1 MTGLLTLTRF
11 RSRIPKRLRDMNI
24 LPVVTIHDNNPVLR
38 QRAREIED
46 FSDPVLQKLIDDMI
60 PTMYEKDGI
69 GLAAPQ
75 INEGIRL
82 IVTTP
87 DPHNFDYYRK
97 SLREALIFINP
108 VIVKHSFFK
117 ESGDEGCLSVPNLF
131 GDVRRWKSVTVH
143 YQDRNGEKKKIK
155 ATGLQARVF
164 QHEID
169 HINGILFI
177 DKAEK
182 VCKVPQL

>member
-1 MTGLLTLTRF
+1 MTLLP
-11 RSRIPKRLRDMNI
+11 I
-24 LPVVTIHDNNPVLR
+24 VTIHDNNSILR

-46 FSDPVLQKLIDDMI
+46 FNDSALQKLIDDMI

-75 INEGIRL
+75 VNRGIRL

-87 DPHNFDYYRK
+87 DPHNFEYFKASRH
-97 SLREALIFINP
+97 EALVLINP
-108 VIVKHSFFK
+108 VITRHSLFK
-117 ESGDEGCLSVPNLF
+117 EFGDEGCLSVPNLF
-131 GDVRRWKSVTVH
+131 GSVKRWKGVH
-143 YQDRNGEKKKIK
+143 ISYHDRNGTRKTIK
-155 ATGLQARVF
+155 ASGLQARVF

-169 HINGILFI
+169 HIDGILFI

-182 VCKVPQL
+182 VCKIPQL

>member
-1 MTGLLTLTRF
+1 MELLEIVTL
-11 RSRIPKRLRDMNI
+11 
-24 LPVVTIHDNNPVLR
+24 HDNNPVLR
-38 QRAREIED
+38 QRAREVED
-46 FSDPVLQKLIDDMI
+46 FGDPVFQKLIDDMI
-60 PTMYEKDGI
+60 LTMYEKDGI

-75 INEGIRL
+75 INQGLRL

-97 SLREALIFINP
+97 SHTEAIILVNP
-108 VIVKHSFFK
+108 IIAQHSFFK

-131 GDVRRWKSVTVH
+131 GDVKRWKSVTVN

-177 DKAEK
+177 DKANK